1 MFWCTVAMLLVR
13 SFGITL
19 RADTIVRPETLTKTK
34 KLKLTLANSSLL
46 SDFCHLKEKSMTILM

>member
-19 RADTIVRPETLTKTK
+19 RAVTNVRPENLTKK
-34 KLKLTLANSSLL
+34 KNEINISEFLT
-46 SDFCHLKEKSMTILM
+46 FV